1 MRLLQILLFFF
12 FSLGAIAQA
21 QFVNP
26 IEGVYGEDF
35 VLVNY
40 VDWGAAA
47 TIKDNHCS
55 SKSYNGH
62 QGTDFVLKSFR
73 QMDEGVNV
81 LAADSGVVI
90 FTHDGEFD
98 REKVSVISK
107 GLGNYIGITH
117 DGDFQTY
124 YGHLKKNSILV
135 NVGDTVYPGQVI
147 AQVASSGNS
156 TDPHL
161 HFELWYDSTFYID
174 PFQGPCGN
182 FSSYWID
189 EMPYDSSFFIFNSST
204 WNELPTLDTLREAP
218 ISVDTFDT
226 LDSYFTYWSLIHGL
240 RNGDTISLDWIT
252 PDSSIW
258 SHSTYWLG
266 MDWWYYYYWSYI
278 EIQNTMP
285 FGEWT
290 INFYRNGEL
299 ADSRN
304 IYYLEPEVVI
314 DDTTSD
320 STLAVYDNDRY
331 LSQPKVWQ
339 NANVV
344 VNDLVVESSFHVYSL
359 QGSVVMRGTTSSSK
373 PIQLEM
379 LRAGLYVV
387 SIRSEE
393 FGRLNERIIIQ

>member
-1 MRLLQILLFFF
+1 MKFTLTILLTAL
-12 FSLGAIAQA
+12 SMLAMAQA
-21 QFVNP
+21 QFVSP
-26 IEGVYGEDF
+26 IEGTYGEDF
-35 VLVNY
+35 LLVNY
-40 VDWGAAA
+40 VDWGAA
-47 TIKDNHCS
+47 TSIKDNHCS
-55 SKSYNGH
+55 SKSYDGH

-117 DGDFQTY
+117 DGDLQTY

-135 NVGDTVYPGQVI
+135 DEGDTVYAGQVI

-189 EMPYDSSFFIFNSST
+189 EMPYDSSFIVLNSST
-204 WNELPTLDTLREAP
+204 WNGLPTLDTLREAP
-218 ISVDTFDT
+218 LMVDTFDT
-226 LDSYFTYWSLIHGL
+226 LDTYFTYWSLMHGL
-240 RNGDTISLDWIT
+240 RDGDTFSLDWIT
-252 PDSSIW
+252 PDGSIW
-258 SHSTYWLG
+258 SENTFWLG

-278 EIQNTMP
+278 EIQNSMP
-285 FGEWT
+285 YGEWT
-290 INFYRNGEL
+290 VNFYRNEVL
-299 ADSRN
+299 EDSRN

-314 DDTTSD
+314 DDTAD
-320 STLAVYDNDRY
+320 SSLFINDQLISPLKPKIWQHQDLA
-331 LSQPKVWQ
+331 L
-339 NANVV
+339 
-344 VNDLVVESSFHVYSL
+344 NDLSVECHYDLYSM
-359 QGSVVMRGTTSSSK
+359 QGAIVKQGLTSSSQ
-373 PIQLEM
+373 PVQLGS
-379 LRAGLYVV
+379 LSLGVYVL
-387 SIRSEE
+387 SIRNEE
-393 FGRLNERIIIQ
+393 FGRLNKWVVVE

>member
-1 MRLLQILLFFF
+1 MRLFQILFFFF
-12 FSLGAIAQA
+12 FSLGAFAQA

-47 TIKDNHCS
+47 TVKDNHCS

-135 NVGDTVYPGQVI
+135 DEGDTVYAGQVI

-182 FSSYWID
+182 FSSYWIN
-189 EMPYDSSFFIFNSST
+189 EMPYDSSYFGLNSST
-204 WNELPTLDTLREAP
+204 WNGLPTLDTLREAP
-218 ISVDTFDT
+218 LLVDTFYT
-226 LDSYFTYWSLIHGL
+226 LDTYITYWSLLHGL
-240 RNGDTISLDWIT
+240 RAGDSISVEWLAPDNTTWYENG
-252 PDSSIW
+252 
-258 SHSTYWLG
+258 YNLG
-266 MDWWYYYYWSYI
+266 IDWWYYYYWSYVDV
-278 EIQNTMP
+278 QDSMP
-285 FGEWT
+285 YGEWT
-290 INFYRNGEL
+290 INFYRNSEL

-304 IYYLEPEVVI
+304 IYFPEPEIIV
-314 DDTTSD
+314 DTTTD
-320 STLAVYDNDRY
+320 STLFVANQKLESR
-331 LSQPKVWQ
+331 QPKVWQ
-339 NANVV
+339 YADVV
-344 VNDLVVESSFHVYSL
+344 FNDLIVESSFHVYSL
-359 QGSVVMRGTTSSSK
+359 QGSVVMKGTTSSSK

-393 FGRLNERIIIQ
+393 FGRLNERIIIH